1 MIFMMKKTLL
11 QRRQELVTGW
21 RRSPIRE
28 SARARRAAARK
39 ARSEGGSPQ
48 HGSDSDDVHAGLRDK
63 GSPAS
68 PAALRGPRT
77 PTASPR
83 RSVSPPRKQAARQ
96 QWEAQA
102 VRLPEIP
109 MSSLPSSPFSR
120 RSRASEQKSV
130 RSRSPLTF
138 HGFGR
143 LSGVSS
149 FGMGGTRTA
158 TSVKHSEVIS
168 DAVVMRPKPFV
179 KASNVPSVI
188 LPPSS
193 IASLGGVSQERSIKL
208 RSGTIT
214 IGPQSVQ
221 FDLERIHK
229 DDRGTIMALIKTHF
243 KRGGRVGKQR
253 HSAAQLIKL
262 VLKAPGS
269 TKIIR

>member
-1 MIFMMKKTLL
+1 MRKRLETGLKVSPKKDT
-11 QRRQELVTGW
+11 E
-21 RRSPIRE
+21 
-28 SARARRAAARK
+28 RARRAAVRS
-39 ARSEGGSPQ
+39 RSEGGSPREY
-48 HGSDSDDVHAGLRDK
+48 GSDSDDVLAGLRDR
-63 GSPAS
+63 GSPRS
-68 PAALRGPRT
+68 LRGPRT
-77 PTASPR
+77 PSPR
-83 RSVSPPRKQAARQ
+83 RSVSPPRKQQR
-96 QWEAQA
+96 WEAQA

-109 MSSLPSSPFSR
+109 MASLPSGSSSPFSMGT
-120 RSRASEQKSV
+120 SEQKSV

-138 HGFGR
+138 RGFGR
-143 LSGVSS
+143 LSASS

-179 KASNVPSVI
+179 KTSNVPSVI

-193 IASLGGVSQERSIKL
+193 IADLGGVSQERSIKL
-208 RSGTIT
+208 RSGTVT

-253 HSAAQLIKL
+253 YSAAQLIKL

>member
-1 MIFMMKKTLL
+1 MKRL
-11 QRRQELVTGW
+11 ETGLNV
-21 RRSPIRE
+21 SPKKDTD
-28 SARARRAAARK
+28 RARRAAG
-39 ARSEGGSPQ
+39 RSRSQGGSPREY
-48 HGSDSDDVHAGLRDK
+48 GSDSDDVLAGLRDR
-63 GSPAS
+63 GSPRS
-68 PAALRGPRT
+68 LRGPRT

-109 MSSLPSSPFSR
+109 MTSLPSSPFSR

-179 KASNVPSVI
+179 KTSNVPSVI
-188 LPPSS
+188 LPPP
-193 IASLGGVSQERSIKL
+193 LN
-208 RSGTIT
+208 
-214 IGPQSVQ
+214 
-221 FDLERIHK
+221 
-229 DDRGTIMALIKTHF
+229 
-243 KRGGRVGKQR
+243 
-253 HSAAQLIKL
+253 HS
-262 VLKAPGS
+262 
-269 TKIIR
+269 

>member
-1 MIFMMKKTLL
+1 MKRL
-11 QRRQELVTGW
+11 ETGLNV
-21 RRSPIRE
+21 SPKKDT
-28 SARARRAAARK
+28 ARARRAAGRS
-39 ARSEGGSPQ
+39 RSEGGSPREY
-48 HGSDSDDVHAGLRDK
+48 GSDSDDVLAGLRDR
-63 GSPAS
+63 GSPRS
-68 PAALRGPRT
+68 LRGPRT

-83 RSVSPPRKQAARQ
+83 RSVSPPRKQQ

-109 MSSLPSSPFSR
+109 MTSLPSQPSSPFSR
-120 RSRASEQKSV
+120 GTSEQKSV

-179 KASNVPSVI
+179 KTSNVPSVI

-208 RSGTIT
+208 RSGTVT
-214 IGPQSVQ
+214 IGPQSAQ

-253 HSAAQLIKL
+253 YSAAQLIKL
-262 VLKAPGS
+262 VLKGPGS